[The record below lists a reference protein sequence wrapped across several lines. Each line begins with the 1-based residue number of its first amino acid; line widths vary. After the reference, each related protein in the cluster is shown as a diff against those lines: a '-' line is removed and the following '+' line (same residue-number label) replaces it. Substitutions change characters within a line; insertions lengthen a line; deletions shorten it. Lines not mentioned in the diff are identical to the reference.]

1 MLFPSAAAL
10 FTLLAS
16 VAAPALGQ
24 ATTAAGCP
32 ATDLK
37 CLITTAQYS
46 LRGTVVSNTANTT
59 DTPAAYNATISVS
72 CVYSSFTSPTGAGAF
87 AGSDILVTGFGA
99 AKAGCAGLAANPGDE
114 GIFFVYVANRVGQ
127 NGTPYYSVFNPCAG
141 NITPNSTANLVTMQS
156 ILSNPANAANVLNKG
171 TGCALPAPA
180 TSSAPAP
187 AAPTGS
193 SASASGPAPAATTST
208 APLVVGQQSA
218 GFTAEW
224 TALVAFAAGA
234 LTIFAVAFV

>member
-1 MLFPSAAAL
+1 MIFSTAAL

-46 LRGTVVSNTANTT
+46 LRGSVTSNTANTT
-59 DTPAAYNATISVS
+59 DTPAAYNATIAVS
-72 CVYSSFTSPTGAGAF
+72 CVYSSFTTPTGAGAF

-99 AKAGCAGLAANPGDE
+99 ARAGCAGLAANPGDE
-114 GIFFVYVANRVGQ
+114 GLFFVYVANRVGQ

-141 NITPNSTANLVTMQS
+141 NITPNSTANLATMQS

-171 TGCALPAPA
+171 TGCALPAPT
-180 TSSAPAP
+180 TSAAPAP
-187 AAPTGS
+187 ATATGS
-193 SASASGPAPAATTST
+193 SASAAAPAPAATTST
-208 APLVVGQQSA
+208 APLVVGAKSA
-218 GFTAEW
+218 GVAAEW
-224 TALVAFAAGA
+224 TALVAVAAGA
-234 LTIFAVAFV
+234 LSIFTVAFA